1 MPISS
6 PLLQQSTLVRRCL
19 FVFLLADAR
28 AVVAQFRYTPSCIF
42 GNNRIRDGVT
52 ANADCQPDVP
62 PPGLP
67 PYATCVPDP
76 LLFFNSDKGEQMA
89 FGVCINEMF
98 GPLLPPKSEDTSI
111 LRDWPGFEKLCWP
124 ASFDKCIN
132 TVNPFAPNRD
142 CYDVLDAA
150 EIAETSGVDPAF
162 LAIGD
167 HNNNPK
173 NFSQLVPGTYLVK
186 DVALEAWADSIENLG
201 DTDSCMRIRGR
212 MEGSHEDFFV
222 DLSCNTTEGVSAIV
236 SFDCPE
242 LVIHGVLKVVNASE
256 AECIGIEAQIELT
269 GAGLVDEANSTRA
282 RFANYTAEQ
291 RLTLVAEGEETGFI
305 TTRGIALISPGFN
318 FPLGLLT
325 FPTTVPPSCP
335 SLLNERIFTITS
347 GDVGTGSVLVTTA
360 SGFGYDPNDIE
371 RLFEVEEGSGR
382 FANDFNKWCREAPP
396 MNRRPPHELAGIK
409 TPSPW
414 FPLFKTG
421 QSPAFPLFNARTVA
435 RYSVTS
441 AFHPNKIAD
450 EFGIS
455 LDNLET
461 GSSLDLILKAQL
473 GDLLDQEAGVY
484 VECRGLV
491 LQTLPAG
498 FSEPYLIPGGLK
510 TGSIAAVGL
519 DPEVGTLGDTVF
531 VDVLI
536 NETDG
541 STTSLRD
548 EGVVANLSQ
557 HNCFGANQTG
567 QREINATVLV
577 YERLEEGSRS
587 SEDVIFHTE
596 CKIGFECFEAC
607 SGARLPVSSPAAV
620 QSGTY
625 ELLDAPFQ
633 TIRSSY
639 ETISGYSAP
648 PRSLLVGVGF
658 QGDFLSLSEGGPA
671 FGDKINTQLFDLLA
685 AEGLQLSLPEVLLT
699 SSMTLL
705 KAEYTLLS
713 LAEGEAAT
721 VETCFNAESRTR
733 VTSKDLVHG
742 PFWST
747 LGSRFE
753 VFLSNSHYDQKYR
766 SHPFRGPLL
775 NDDEL
780 GLRSESQISVNV
792 SADSSA
798 IWNAAALFGRLGT
811 FCKRP
816 HPACGCNRT
825 FCDGFFC
832 DEIDEV

>member
-1 MPISS
+1 
-6 PLLQQSTLVRRCL
+6 
-19 FVFLLADAR
+19 
-28 AVVAQFRYTPSCIF
+28 
-42 GNNRIRDGVT
+42 VT
-52 ANADCQPDVP
+52 V
-62 PPGLP
+62 LP
-67 PYATCVPDP
+67 
-76 LLFFNSDKGEQMA
+76 
-89 FGVCINEMF
+89 
-98 GPLLPPKSEDTSI
+98 
-111 LRDWPGFEKLCWP
+111 
-124 ASFDKCIN
+124 
-132 TVNPFAPNRD
+132 
-142 CYDVLDAA
+142 
-150 EIAETSGVDPAF
+150 
-162 LAIGD
+162 
-167 HNNNPK
+167 
-173 NFSQLVPGTYLVK
+173 
-186 DVALEAWADSIENLG
+186 
-201 DTDSCMRIRGR
+201 
-212 MEGSHEDFFV
+212 
-222 DLSCNTTEGVSAIV
+222 
-236 SFDCPE
+236 
-242 LVIHGVLKVVNASE
+242 
-256 AECIGIEAQIELT
+256 
-269 GAGLVDEANSTRA
+269 
-282 RFANYTAEQ
+282 
-291 RLTLVAEGEETGFI
+291 
-305 TTRGIALISPGFN
+305 
-318 FPLGLLT
+318 LT
-325 FPTTVPPSCP
+325 F
-335 SLLNERIFTITS
+335 
-347 GDVGTGSVLVTTA
+347 
-360 SGFGYDPNDIE
+360 
-371 RLFEVEEGSGR
+371 
-382 FANDFNKWCREAPP
+382 K
-396 MNRRPPHELAGIK
+396 
-409 TPSPW
+409 
-414 FPLFKTG
+414 
-421 QSPAFPLFNARTVA
+421 
-435 RYSVTS
+435 
-441 AFHPNKIAD
+441 
-450 EFGIS
+450 

-648 PRSLLVGVGF
+648 PRNSSGCLSIFDYHESEGCREKGYNDSTCTATVNERIYSCQGEWGGVEVKIEYDPAALKGTFTNALREPSTFANVILKGAVEQVEPVECEGSVVFIEGSLLVGVGF